1 MDETTN
7 FLNIPNK
14 RTALI
19 VGARGGLGQ
28 AFCER
33 WSQLDP
39 SLSIVAAS
47 RNTEWCAEDTDNPK
61 ISRLEMDIGSEESV
75 ESAAS
80 YIRERE
86 LKLNVV
92 INCSGL
98 LHTPSFSP
106 ERALKELSMEKM
118 RKVFEVNT
126 FGVAMLLK
134 YFVPLFPRNER
145 TIFASC
151 SARVGSIGDNRL
163 GGWYSYRASKA
174 AQNMMIRTAAIEVRR
189 LRRECICIAL
199 HPGTVISELSAPF
212 TKRKDPSKLFSP
224 DFSAT
229 KLTQVLEKLSIED
242 SGEFFAYDGSRI
254 EW

>member
-1 MDETTN
+1 MDAPKN
-7 FLNIPNK
+7 FLRIPEQ

-19 VGARGGLGQ
+19 VGAKGGLGQ

-33 WSQLDP
+33 WSELDP
-39 SLSIVAAS
+39 SLNIVATS
-47 RNTEWCAEDTDNPK
+47 RNTEWCAEGSTDPK
-61 ISRLEMDIGSEESV
+61 IIRLEMDIGSERSV
-75 ESAAS
+75 EAAAT
-80 YIRERE
+80 YIREKE
-86 LKLNVV
+86 LKLSVV

-118 RKVFEVNT
+118 KKVFEVNT
-126 FGVAMLLK
+126 FGVALMLK

-145 TIFASC
+145 SIFASC

-229 KLTQVLEKLSIED
+229 KLTEVLERISADD
-242 SGEFFAYDGSRI
+242 SGEFFAYDGTRI